1 MTWWQQ
7 AGWLSDLTNWL
18 LGLVQ
23 KLWAA
28 IEAFFNDLII
38 TALEKLLE
46 LAALAFESLPV
57 PDFMTQYSIGSLLGN
72 AGPTVGWFVETF
84 KIPECM
90 SLLAAGL
97 VFKITR
103 KIVTFGK
110 W

>member
-1 MTWWQQ
+1 MNLMY
-7 AGWLSDLTNWL
+7 AGWLGDLTNWL

-28 IEAFFNDLII
+28 IEAFFSDLIVM
-38 TALEKLLE
+38 ALEKMLE
-46 LAALAFESLPV
+46 LVALAFESLPV
-57 PDFMTQYSIGSLLGN
+57 PDFMTHYSIGALLGN
-72 AGPTVGWFVETF
+72 AGPTVSWLVDVF

-90 SLLAAGL
+90 SLLAAGA
-97 VFKITR
+97 VFRITR

>member
-1 MTWWQQ
+1 MTWWMQ
-7 AGWLSDLTNWL
+7 AGWLGVLTNWL

-23 KLWAA
+23 KFWAA
-28 IEAFFNDLII
+28 IEAFFNDLIV

-57 PDFMTQYSIGSLLGN
+57 PDFMTQHSIGSLLGN